1 MARIED
7 GSDFEEH
14 SMSVIK
20 LLSGS
25 YSGAGGAGLGL
36 LSFDSATGQIAEIT
50 RYPGTPDASWID
62 FDAARSVVYVTDE
75 MAAKVG
81 AFVLSADRSSVTP
94 LGYRDTGAKYPC
106 YLRLSP
112 GRDLVAVANYGDD
125 SVVAFS
131 VDPDG
136 ALAADPQVLR
146 GVKPADQGHA
156 HWTQWSPEGDRLYMV
171 DLGHDSV
178 RFYERDGAAGRFKA
192 PQVAYFA
199 EKDAGPRHLAFHPD
213 GKHAYLFSEYA
224 VRLTALTREADG
236 RLTRFAEVASLADGV
251 KDGETG
257 AHIAISPDGRF
268 VYVSNRKHNSISVFA
283 LDGAGVP
290 SLIQNIPSGGNWP
303 RFFILLGQHLIVA
316 NQLSDDLAVFAV
328 GGDGKL
334 SDTGTRFAI
343 DKPVCLLA
351 I

>member
-36 LSFDSATGQIAEIT
+36 LGFDSATGQIAEIT

-62 FDAARSVVYVTDE
+62 FDTARSVVYVTDE

-94 LGYRDTGAKYPC
+94 LGYRDTGAKYPGHP
-106 YLRLSP
+106 RLSP

-125 SVVAFS
+125 SVVAYS

-136 ALAADPQVLR
+136 VLAADPQVLR

-156 HWTQWSPEGDRLYMV
+156 HWTQWSPRATAFTWSIWDMTACA
-171 DLGHDSV
+171 SMSAM
-178 RFYERDGAAGRFKA
+178 GAAGRFKA

-213 GKHAYLFSEYA
+213 GKHADLFSEYA

-236 RLTRFAEVASLADGV
+236 RLTRFADVASLADGV

-303 RFFILLGQHLIVA
+303 RSSSCWAAPDRRQP
-316 NQLSDDLAVFAV
+316 D
-328 GGDGKL
+328 
-334 SDTGTRFAI
+334 
-343 DKPVCLLA
+343 
-351 I
+351 